1 MDIRLQQFNGKPFL
15 NLASFRKNGT
25 SMKTIELV

>member
-15 NLASFRKNGT
+15 NLEAFRKNGT